1 MCFQSRHS
9 VLNVLFCP
17 SFNRIKYVIC
27 DDIGPASKGDYKFN
41 MCDFNIKMAITLQAT
56 HEH

>member
-27 DDIGPASKGDYKFN
+27 DDIGPTSKRYYKFN
-41 MCDFNIKMAITLQAT
+41 MSDFNIKNGNYIASDA
-56 HEH
+56 